1 MPRISYKKAYEEA
14 IDNILDTRKKEDLEN
29 ALWSPFYEMG
39 AKCSKHLGRGL
50 RIIIL
55 NAPCNGF
62 GDLIFALKL
71 SKYLREWYGAYVTI
85 ATTFEKGLLS
95 LGADP
100 KYVVGLDG
108 GPRNQCRRFRLLKL
122 NKKIPKQD
130 LILVAPIQLNFDAD
144 LKDVQK
150 ILPYANTFNTFS
162 FSEYNDHTNKHFTFH
177 TGVGKESGV
186 DREGILITKVR
197 KTKGKPKGMKN
208 PFALIYVASLTRVEK
223 CILSF
228 VEMIAKKYHKKYP
241 KLDVI
246 APAWFDKKDING
258 ALKNKVAKYYP
269 TIKIVHKDKKDI
281 VITEGGRRD
290 NILTFRCDI
299 LPVPNKEMLSLMSK
313 SIDDILLTGDQS
325 ITDAFSCCPTKN
337 IFYQIAPWKEDLG
350 KQLAKEMPNA
360 YLKSVKTS
368 CGTIKAIKYK
378 GNYKKFVTKWDFR
391 KRSKPKMDAIVLS
404 ILAMKKDKYFQK
416 IVRIANSSKTLA
428 AMKKKVYELIEN
440 EDDYHKPKKRVKKSS
455 STKRCKYGV
464 KKDGGCKKKP
474 GPKKKTTL
482 KTS

>member
-1 MPRISYKKAYEEA
+1 MPRISYKKAYEES
-14 IDNILDTRKKEDLEN
+14 INNILDTRKKEDLED
-29 ALWSPFYEMG
+29 ALWSPLYEMG
-39 AKCSKHLGRGL
+39 AKCSKQCGRGL
-50 RIIIL
+50 RIVIL

-71 SKYLREWYGAYVTI
+71 SKYLHEWYGAYVTL

-95 LGADP
+95 LGANP
-100 KYVVGLDG
+100 KYVAGLVGG
-108 GPRNQCRRFRLLKL
+108 SRNQCRRFRSLEL

-130 LILVAPIQLNFDAD
+130 LILVAPIQIDFDAD

-150 ILPYANTFNTFS
+150 ILPYANAFNTFS
-162 FSEYNDHTNKHFTFH
+162 FSEYNDHTNKNFTFH
-177 TGVGKESGV
+177 TGVGKERGV
-186 DREGILITKVR
+186 DRDGILITKVR
-197 KTKGKPKGMKN
+197 KTGGKPKGMKN
-208 PFALIYVASLTRVEK
+208 PFALIYVAASLTGVEK

-228 VEMIAKKYHKKYP
+228 VEMIAKKYYKKYP

-246 APAWFDKKDING
+246 APAWFDKENINR

-269 TIKIVHKDKKDI
+269 TIKIARKDKKDI
-281 VITEGGRRD
+281 VITEGDIGD

-299 LPVPNKEMLSLMSK
+299 LPVPNNEMLSLMSK
-313 SIDDILLTGDQS
+313 SIDDVLLTGDQS

-337 IFYQIAPWKEDLG
+337 IFYQIAPWKKDLG

-360 YLKSVKTS
+360 YLKSAKTS

-391 KRSKPKMDAIVLS
+391 KRAKPKMDAIVLS
-404 ILAMKKDKYFQK
+404 ILAMKNDKDFQK
-416 IVRIANSSKTLA
+416 LARIADSSKTLA
-428 AMKKKVYELIEN
+428 TMKKKVDELIEV
-440 EDDYHKPKKRVKKSS
+440 EDDYHTPKKRVKKSS

-474 GPKKKTTL
+474 GPKK
-482 KTS
+482 